1 MNVCCLF
8 IIIYCSCCVAL
19 TYLTPDLLEV
29 CDPLLMTGR
38 TGSSDDDEEPEQ
50 KTKLAHG
57 KVFLV
62 LSFNDFPLGRHK

>member
-1 MNVCCLF
+1 MFAVF
-8 IIIYCSCCVAL
+8 IIIYCGCYIAL

-38 TGSSDDDEEPEQ
+38 TAISDDDEEPEQ
-50 KTKLAHG
+50 KTNAAHG
-57 KVFLV
+57 KVFLL